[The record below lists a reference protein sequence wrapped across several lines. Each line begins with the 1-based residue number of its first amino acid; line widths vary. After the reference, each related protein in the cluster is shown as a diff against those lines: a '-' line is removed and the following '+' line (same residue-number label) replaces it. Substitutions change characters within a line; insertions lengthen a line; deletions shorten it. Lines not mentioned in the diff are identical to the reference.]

1 MAVDDARGMG
11 ACWSERGTM
20 SAFGIL
26 VPEQVIR
33 VFDRPVSKHE
43 ALRQLAEAVAA
54 TGAISNADVLVQ
66 AIEDRETVMS
76 TGIGGGVAI
85 PHVRID
91 EVTRPTVSV
100 GISHDGID
108 YDALDNEPVHLL
120 ALFAMPTGSQREYL
134 GLLASVMGA
143 MKEPAFTARLL
154 ACRTPAEAAALLNAD
169 G

>member
-1 MAVDDARGMG
+1 
-11 ACWSERGTM
+11 M

-43 ALRQLAEAVAA
+43 ALLELSEAVAA
-54 TGAISNADVLVQ
+54 TGAVPSADILMQAVQ
-66 AIEDRETVMS
+66 DRESVMS

-91 EVTRPTVSV
+91 EITRPTISV

-108 YDALDNEPVHLL
+108 YDALDNEPVNLL
-120 ALFAMPTGSQREYL
+120 VLFAMPSGSQREYL

-143 MKEPAFTARLL
+143 MKEPAFTTRLL
-154 ACRTPAEAAALLNAD
+154 ACRTPADAAALLNAD